1 MGETNTILM
10 VVFTIALVAVVVVLF
25 AGIFSMAI
33 GGKFNE
39 RYGNKLM
46 RLRVLFQLI
55 AVLLLGAMMLIS
67 MN

>member
-55 AVLLLGAMMLIS
+55 AVLLLGAMMLTS